1 VSVRARYR
9 PSYGVLQPQQV
20 LVVGV
25 TPAIGAQ
32 EQPVLLSAEN
42 RAVIMKSDPDWVEIR
57 NSGNAMT
64 PYLLFVVPGA
74 MVRAA
79 YHPWSDI
86 VQGLTASLQT
96 DDGRRRLLRSL
107 AAMIA
112 RSS

>member
-1 VSVRARYR
+1 MSLRALYR

-42 RAVIMKSDPDWVEIR
+42 RAVIMKTDPDWVEIR
-57 NSGNAMT
+57 NSSDAVA
-64 PYLLFVVPGA
+64 PFLLIVVPSA

-79 YHPWSDI
+79 HHPWSDV
-86 VQGLTASLQT
+86 VQGLATSLQS